1 MSLVKFCEL
10 LREPTCKIK
19 QTFVTSAAKLA
30 LDKDLVLKTLDSV
43 RNSYLHCYMWKNMPL
58 AGRKDEMEK
67 KKRQKRKLGKK
78 MRRYGSYT
86 KIQIQE
92 TALNKD

>member
-1 MSLVKFCEL
+1 M
-10 LREPTCKIK
+10 
-19 QTFVTSAAKLA
+19 SAAKLA

-67 KKRQKRKLGKK
+67 
-78 MRRYGSYT
+78 SYT
-86 KIQIQE
+86 KI
-92 TALNKD
+92 